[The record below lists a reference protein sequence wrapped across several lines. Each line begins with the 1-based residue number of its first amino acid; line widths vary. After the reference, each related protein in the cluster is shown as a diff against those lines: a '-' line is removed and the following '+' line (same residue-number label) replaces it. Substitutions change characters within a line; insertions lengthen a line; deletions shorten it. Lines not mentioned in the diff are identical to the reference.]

1 MTMSVRVML
10 SDSMRA
16 FPLKKHAACTG
27 EWHASISTIS
37 QRTMTESNR
46 TPNKALLEDG
56 LWTDAVVTGRGY
68 GYLYHYREGLRT
80 VIGLIIKTFVE
91 GGRDAHAAD
100 TLVYPLGFLARHL
113 VELQL
118 KEVYRY
124 LVGQPPDIHGLVSLW
139 DRLRPQI
146 EARWSTANLSTYES
160 YGHLPEAFIQEFG
173 IVLRS
178 EGALD
183 RVGALVAALDEL
195 DPKSFSFRY
204 PGTVPP
210 TVRQVSLEKLAA
222 AALEVAEHLD
232 GILTAVDE
240 EESARAEMEAEA
252 PAEP

>member
-1 MTMSVRVML
+1 M
-10 SDSMRA
+10 
-16 FPLKKHAACTG
+16 
-27 EWHASISTIS
+27 
-37 QRTMTESNR
+37 
-46 TPNKALLEDG
+46 
-56 LWTDAVVTGRGY
+56 
-68 GYLYHYREGLRT
+68 
-80 VIGLIIKTFVE
+80 
-91 GGRDAHAAD
+91 
-100 TLVYPLGFLARHL
+100 
-113 VELQL
+113 
-118 KEVYRY
+118 
-124 LVGQPPDIHGLVSLW
+124 
-139 DRLRPQI
+139 
-146 EARWSTANLSTYES
+146 
-160 YGHLPEAFIQEFG
+160 
-173 IVLRS
+173 LRS